1 MITLKKE
8 LIISILAQFLI
19 LFIGLLI
26 NKIIVNNMSVN
37 DYGVYNTIKKGASV
51 ITFVGL
57 GGLGIALPKFL
68 PQANNS
74 KEIKHQLI
82 SSLFIV
88 TILTLIIGTIIFLNN
103 KNLTKLIFNNDNSVF
118 IYLMFLFGISN
129 SFIALIFA
137 YLRGVNKI
145 INFNVFQIISQI
157 SLLAVAIIFKTSLA
171 QYFLYSSLILIFSFF
186 IIYGYVAITA
196 TKFKNNRNFFSDI
209 KKQAKKLF
217 SFGYTRM
224 FGDLILFSIGVIPL
238 IIINNKFGLKENA
251 YFSTATMLNT
261 LITPF
266 FSYIGI
272 ILLPKASK
280 ALVEK
285 QYSYL
290 KKTVDKFLFIYIAI
304 SVFFIAFFYF
314 FNHILIL
321 ILFSKDYLVVSK
333 YIIITSFTILPNS
346 IYLLLRNVNDAL
358 DNRPYNTFSLLISS
372 SIGFLLMF
380 FSTTFDYLIISFV
393 IMYLILG
400 ILSFLNWTYLKNKYL
415 K

>member
-1 MITLKKE
+1 
-8 LIISILAQFLI
+8 
-19 LFIGLLI
+19 
-26 NKIIVNNMSVN
+26 
-37 DYGVYNTIKKGASV
+37 
-51 ITFVGL
+51 
-57 GGLGIALPKFL
+57 
-68 PQANNS
+68 
-74 KEIKHQLI
+74 
-82 SSLFIV
+82 
-88 TILTLIIGTIIFLNN
+88 
-103 KNLTKLIFNNDNSVF
+103 
-118 IYLMFLFGISN
+118 
-129 SFIALIFA
+129 
-137 YLRGVNKI
+137 
-145 INFNVFQIISQI
+145 
-157 SLLAVAIIFKTSLA
+157 
-171 QYFLYSSLILIFSFF
+171 
-186 IIYGYVAITA
+186 
-196 TKFKNNRNFFSDI
+196 
-209 KKQAKKLF
+209 
-217 SFGYTRM
+217 M

-290 KKTVDKFLFIYIAI
+290 KKTVNKFLFIYIAI
-304 SVFFIAFFYF
+304 SVLFIAFFYF

-333 YIIITSFTILPNS
+333 YIIVTSFTILPNS

>member
-74 KEIKHQLI
+74 KEIRHQLI
-82 SSLFIV
+82 SSLCIV

-103 KNLTKLIFNNDNSVF
+103 KNLTQLVFNSDNSVF

-186 IIYGYVAITA
+186 IIYGYVALTA
-196 TKFKNNRNFFSDI
+196 TKFKNNRIFFSDI

-290 KKTVDKFLFIYIAI
+290 KKTVNKFLFIYIAI
-304 SVFFIAFFYF
+304 SVLFIAFFYF

-333 YIIITSFTILPNS
+333 YIIVTSFTILPNS